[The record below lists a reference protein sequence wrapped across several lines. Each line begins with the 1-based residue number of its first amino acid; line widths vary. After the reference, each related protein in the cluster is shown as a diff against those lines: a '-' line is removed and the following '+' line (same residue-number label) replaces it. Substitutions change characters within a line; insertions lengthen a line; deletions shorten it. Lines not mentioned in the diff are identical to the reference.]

1 MATVI
6 TNAYAAGP
14 EESYIRAFTDTIELT
29 LQQEQ
34 SPIWDTIDIDN
45 FIGVRGHWDR
55 MEAVEADEK
64 TGRHEEQNEE
74 TAEYSRRRMD
84 YRTIYKQMPI
94 DINDIENMGKNPQ
107 SSIVQTIVGALNR
120 KKDQFVIDA
129 FFGDVTVG
137 DPEGSGDTVV
147 SFPSDQVVAVDYK
160 RGGGGSNTNL
170 NPEKLLRAREIL
182 AANQALNKMQRT
194 YVGLTASQYYA
205 MMLNDDVKTIDTFES
220 KPIVDAQIKGIAG
233 FTFVNTE
240 QLGFQSGSSTIR
252 EIPVWTQDAIK
263 ATQKEEMFFKIFDNE
278 RRHHEPTIY
287 ARCMCN
293 AKRAWEEAVVKI
305 LCDETKAS

>member
-1 MATVI
+1 MAVFI
-6 TNAYAAGP
+6 ENSYAAGP
-14 EESYIRAFTDTIELT
+14 EEVSIRSFTDTIELT

-34 SPIWDTIDIDN
+34 SPIWDTIEMDN
-45 FIGVRGHWDR
+45 FIGVRGYWDR
-55 MEAVEADEK
+55 LEALTADEK
-64 TGRHEEQNEE
+64 TGRHEEQNEQ

-84 YRTIYKQMPI
+84 YRTPYLQVPI
-94 DINDIENMGKNPQ
+94 DINDIENMGRNPQ
-107 SSIVQTIVGALNR
+107 SSIVQSIVGALNR
-120 KKDQFVIDA
+120 KKDQYVIDA
-129 FFGDVTVG
+129 FFGNVTVG

-147 SFPSDQVVAVDYK
+147 SFPADNVIAVDYK

-182 AANQALNKMQRT
+182 AANQALNRNQKT

-205 MMLNDDVKTIDTFES
+205 MMLNDDVKTIDTFDT

-233 FTFVNTE
+233 FAFVMTE
-240 QLGFQSGSSTIR
+240 QLGLDTSSYR
-252 EIPVWTQDAIK
+252 EVPVWTQDAIK
-263 ATQKEEMFFKIFDNE
+263 GTQKEEMYFRIFDNPK
-278 RRHHEPTIY
+278 RHFEPTIY

-293 AKRAWEEAVVKI
+293 AKRAWEEAVIKI